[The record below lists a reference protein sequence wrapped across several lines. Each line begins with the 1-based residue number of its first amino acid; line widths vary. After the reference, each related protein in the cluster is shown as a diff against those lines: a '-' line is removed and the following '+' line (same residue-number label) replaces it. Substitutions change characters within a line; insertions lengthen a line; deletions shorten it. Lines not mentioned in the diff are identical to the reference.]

1 MQARAE
7 KTRSNILKAARN
19 LFSEHGFAG
28 TSMDSIA
35 IAAKANKQRIYAYF
49 GSKKD
54 LFEAVLLEVFA
65 ESAETFEKFSA
76 GIEVGVSNITFEL
89 SQYYQSLHVQKPE
102 FQRLLTWANLENAID
117 PAVLASVR
125 RKENDCLRKWFDGEQ
140 QALRI
145 RSGIAFESWL
155 LTVMGTAYFASS
167 NAKTLRN
174 TLGESFFSADAR
186 ELRSRDLA
194 NLFEGK
200 QSNSD
205 E

>member
-28 TSMDSIA
+28 NSMDSIA

-54 LFEAVLLEVFA
+54 LFEAVLLDVFA